1 MCESRGEIHKNESLA
16 EDCTTLIVR
25 DRSQENMMNAHG
37 SFYSVVVVNKPKK
50 IITINTMQT
59 IYLRSVPH
67 ENNTGGK
74 INGNSYMHK
83 LFSIR

>member
-1 MCESRGEIHKNESLA
+1 
-16 EDCTTLIVR
+16 
-25 DRSQENMMNAHG
+25 MNAHG
-37 SFYSVVVVNKPKK
+37 SFYSVAVVNKPKK